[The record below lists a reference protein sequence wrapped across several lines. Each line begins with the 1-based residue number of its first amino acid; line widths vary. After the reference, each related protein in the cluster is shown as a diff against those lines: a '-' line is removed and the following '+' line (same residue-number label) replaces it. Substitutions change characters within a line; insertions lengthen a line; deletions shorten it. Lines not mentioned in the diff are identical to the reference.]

1 MDALFSKTIK
11 SGKTTIFVDVKEAKN
26 KNKYITIS
34 GTTPPKDGE
43 DKKFTRQSIVV
54 FDNAA
59 DQLHSALGEAVKV
72 LQE

>member
-1 MDALFSKTIK
+1 MDALFSRTIK

-26 KNKYITIS
+26 KSKYISIAS
-34 GTTPPKDGE
+34 STPPKDGE

-59 DQLHSALGEAVKV
+59 DQLRDALGEAMKV
-72 LQE
+72 LET